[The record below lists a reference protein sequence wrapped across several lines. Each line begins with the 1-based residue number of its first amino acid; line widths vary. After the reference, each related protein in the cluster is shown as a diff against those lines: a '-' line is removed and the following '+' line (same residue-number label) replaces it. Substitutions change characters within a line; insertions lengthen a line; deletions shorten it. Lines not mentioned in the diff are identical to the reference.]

1 MMAER
6 KKEWEKNQKKWLL
19 QPQQWKK
26 RKGTNLLQLLLL
38 ITGIWFKT
46 ILYKDTQKAVCRSSR
61 IFIFLI
67 DACQKSIQV
76 FCIDIV
82 NRPLLIRK
90 AGFNDIEDHP
100 VVVSS
105 RTAAGWIRKTFVLVP
120 ALQVINK
127 SNCSRFVPFLFF
139 HCCGCN
145 SHFFV
150 VICFPG
156 KPFLK

>member
-1 MMAER
+1 MLPKVLPSASKNTLFQTFSFFPFFTSKRNWACPCATCKE
-6 KKEWEKNQKKWLL
+6 KKAKLFFLPFSVLIFFYLKEKFI
-19 QPQQWKK
+19 
-26 RKGTNLLQLLLL
+26 

-105 RTAAGWIRKTFVLVP
+105 RTAAG
-120 ALQVINK
+120 
-127 SNCSRFVPFLFF
+127 
-139 HCCGCN
+139 
-145 SHFFV
+145 
-150 VICFPG
+150 
-156 KPFLK
+156 